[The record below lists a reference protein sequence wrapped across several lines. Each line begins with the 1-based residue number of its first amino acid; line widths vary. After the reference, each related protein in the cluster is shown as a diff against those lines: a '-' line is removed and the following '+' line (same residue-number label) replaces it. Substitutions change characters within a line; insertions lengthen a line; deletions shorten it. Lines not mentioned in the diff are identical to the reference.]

1 MRRTVFFVSDGTGI
15 TAETLGHT
23 LLTQFEQVEYR
34 QRTLPFVD
42 SPQKARATVEFINST
57 AVEDGCR
64 PIVFSTLVDTDLLK
78 TLSESG
84 ALVLDFFGAFIDPL
98 AEELGVVPIRTTG
111 RSHSI
116 VDRASYYVRID
127 AINFALQHDDG
138 ASTSHYG
145 EADVILIGVSRSG
158 KTPTCLYLAMQF
170 GVRAANYPL
179 TSDDGDSTALPKVL
193 KPFKDRLFGLTS
205 EPERLQ
211 QIRSERRPNSRYS
224 SISQCRREVHDAEA
238 LFRQEGLLSLNTAT
252 MSVEEIATKV
262 LQERGMERR
271 LY

>member
-1 MRRTVFFVSDGTGI
+1 MKRTVFFVSDGTGI

-42 SPQKARATVEFINST
+42 SPEKARASVEFVNST
-57 AVEDGCR
+57 TAEDGKR
-64 PIVFSTLVDTDLLK
+64 SIVFSTLVDPVIQEIVAG
-78 TLSESG
+78 SN
-84 ALVLDFFGAFIDPL
+84 ALVLDFFGVFIAPL
-98 AEELGVVPIRTTG
+98 AAEMGMAPTRTTG
-111 RSHSI
+111 RSHGI

-138 ASTSHYG
+138 ASVQHYD

-179 TSDDGDSTALPKVL
+179 TGDDGDSTMLPKHL
-193 KPFKDRLFGLTS
+193 KPFKERLYGLTS

-211 QIRSERRPNSRYS
+211 QIRSERRPGSRYS
-224 SISQCRREVHDAEA
+224 SLAQCRREVHDAEA
-238 LFRQEGLLSLNTAT
+238 LYRQEGLLSLNTAT

>member
-1 MRRTVFFVSDGTGI
+1 MKRTVFFVSDGTGI

-23 LLTQFEQVEYR
+23 LLTQFEKFEYR

-42 SPQKARATVEFINST
+42 SPEKAKAAVEFVNAT
-57 AVEDGCR
+57 AVEDGNR
-64 PIVFSTLVDTDLLK
+64 SIVFSTLVDPATQEIVTK
-78 TLSESG
+78 SN
-84 ALVLDFFGAFIDPL
+84 ARVLDFFGAFIGPL
-98 AEELGVVPIRTTG
+98 AAELGVAPTPTTG
-111 RSHSI
+111 RSHGI

-138 ASTSHYG
+138 ASAQHYD

-179 TSDDGDSTALPKVL
+179 TGDDGDSTLLPKRL

-211 QIRSERRPNSRYS
+211 QIRSERRPDSPYS
-224 SISQCRREVHDAEA
+224 SLAQCRREVYDAEA
-238 LFRQEGLLSLNTAT
+238 LYRQEGLLSLNTAT

>member
-23 LLTQFEQVEYR
+23 LLTQFEQIEYR

-42 SPQKARATVEFINST
+42 SAEKAQATVEFVNST
-57 AVEDGCR
+57 AEEDGCR
-64 PIVFSTLVDTDLLK
+64 PVVFSTLVDPGLQEIVAK
-78 TLSESG
+78 SQ
-84 ALVLDFFGAFIDPL
+84 ALVLDFFGAFIARL
-98 AEELGVVPIRTTG
+98 STEMSVPPTRITG
-111 RSHSI
+111 RSHGI

-138 ASTSHYG
+138 ASTQHYD

-179 TSDDGDSTALPKVL
+179 TGDDGDSTVLPKLL
-193 KPFKDRLFGLTS
+193 KPFKDRLYGLTS

-224 SISQCRREVHDAEA
+224 SIAQCRREVHDAEA

-252 MSVEEIATKV
+252 MSVEEIAAKV

>member
-1 MRRTVFFVSDGTGI
+1 M
-15 TAETLGHT
+15 
-23 LLTQFEQVEYR
+23 
-34 QRTLPFVD
+34 
-42 SPQKARATVEFINST
+42 
-57 AVEDGCR
+57 
-64 PIVFSTLVDTDLLK
+64 
-78 TLSESG
+78 
-84 ALVLDFFGAFIDPL
+84 LDFFGTFIEPL
-98 AEELGVVPIRTTG
+98 AAEMDTAPARTTG
-111 RSHSI
+111 RSHGI
-116 VDRASYYVRID
+116 VDKASYYVRID
-127 AINFALQHDDG
+127 AINFTLQHDDG
-138 ASTSHYG
+138 ASTQHYH

-179 TSDDGDSTALPKVL
+179 TGDDGDSTVLPKLL
-193 KPFKDRLFGLTS
+193 KPFKGRLFGLTS

-224 SISQCRREVHDAEA
+224 SIAQCRREVHDAEA

-252 MSVEEIATKV
+252 MSVEEIATRV

>member
-23 LLTQFEQVEYR
+23 LLTQFEQIEYR

-42 SPQKARATVEFINST
+42 TPTKARATIEFISSI
-57 AVEDGCR
+57 AEQDACR
-64 PIVFSTLVDTDLLK
+64 PIVFSTLVDPQLVKILAQ
-78 TLSESG
+78 SE

-98 AEELGVVPIRTTG
+98 SAELGVTPIRTTG
-111 RSHSI
+111 RSHGI

-138 ASTSHYG
+138 ASTTHYG

-179 TSDDGDSTALPKVL
+179 TGDDGDSTVLPKVL
-193 KPFKDRLFGLTS
+193 KPFKGRLFGLTS

-238 LFRQEGLLSLNTAT
+238 LFRQEGLLSVNTAT

>member
-23 LLTQFEQVEYR
+23 LLTQFEQIEYR

-42 SPQKARATVEFINST
+42 SAEKAQATVDFVNST
-57 AVEDGCR
+57 AEEDGCR
-64 PIVFSTLVDTDLLK
+64 PVLFSTLVDPELQEIVGK
-78 TLSESG
+78 SQ
-84 ALVLDFFGAFIDPL
+84 ALVVDFFGAFIGRL
-98 AEELGVVPIRTTG
+98 STEMRVPPTRTTG
-111 RSHSI
+111 RSHGI

-127 AINFALQHDDG
+127 AINFSLQHDDG
-138 ASTSHYG
+138 ASTQHYD

-179 TSDDGDSTALPKVL
+179 TGDDGDSTVLPRLL
-193 KPFKDRLFGLTS
+193 KPFKHRLYGLTS
-205 EPERLQ
+205 DPERLQ

-224 SISQCRREVHDAEA
+224 SIAQCRREVHDAEA

-262 LQERGMERR
+262 LQDRGMERR

>member
-1 MRRTVFFVSDGTGI
+1 MAAGRLYS
-15 TAETLGHT
+15 
-23 LLTQFEQVEYR
+23 
-34 QRTLPFVD
+34 
-42 SPQKARATVEFINST
+42 
-57 AVEDGCR
+57 
-64 PIVFSTLVDTDLLK
+64 STLVDPDLQQIVAK
-78 TLSESG
+78 SQS
-84 ALVLDFFGAFIDPL
+84 LVLDFFGAFIGPL
-98 AEELGVVPIRTTG
+98 SSEMSVSPTCITG
-111 RSHSI
+111 RSHGI

-138 ASTSHYG
+138 ASTQHYD

-179 TSDDGDSTALPKVL
+179 TGDDGDSTFLPKLL
-193 KPFKDRLFGLTS
+193 KPFKGRLYGLTS

-211 QIRSERRPNSRYS
+211 QIRSERRPNRRYS
-224 SISQCRREVHDAEA
+224 SIAQCRREVHDAEA

-252 MSVEEIATKV
+252 MSVEEIAAKV

>member
-23 LLTQFEQVEYR
+23 LLTQFEQLEYR

-42 SPQKARATVEFINST
+42 SPKKAEATVKFVNET
-57 AVEDGCR
+57 AAEDGCR
-64 PIVFSTLVDTDLLK
+64 PIVCSTLVDPIVQRIVAT
-78 TLSESG
+78 SR
-84 ALVLDFFGAFIDPL
+84 ALVLDFFGTFIDSL
-98 AEELGVVPIRTTG
+98 AAETNSTPTRITG
-111 RSHSI
+111 RSHGI

-138 ASTSHYG
+138 VSTQHYD

-179 TSDDGDSTALPKVL
+179 TGDDGDSTILPRLL

-211 QIRSERRPNSRYS
+211 QIRNERRPNSRYAS
-224 SISQCRREVHDAEA
+224 LSQCRREVHDAEA

-252 MSVEEIATKV
+252 MSVEEIASTV
-262 LQERGMERR
+262 LQERDMERR